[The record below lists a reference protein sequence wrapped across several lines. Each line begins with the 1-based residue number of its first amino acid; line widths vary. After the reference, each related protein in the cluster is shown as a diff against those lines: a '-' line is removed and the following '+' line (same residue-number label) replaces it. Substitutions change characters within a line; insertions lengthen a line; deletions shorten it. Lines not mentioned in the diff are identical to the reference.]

1 MAASKYT
8 QKWNEN
14 ELKRRLYAIYKSHF
28 QSSNSEEDEDE
39 EKWTTS
45 IYNCKQCKGTFK
57 YLSLHLKKKPK
68 CGHEYAEEEVKDIR
82 AGIKILAKE
91 SKKISRRDYYERNK
105 EDRQKSIK
113 QTERRS
119 LRKRGQVTG
128 KIEIN
133 MLIQG
138 QNTMTKIR
146 KYSLI
151 RKKRNIKTAK
161 INQHSLLL
169 QPWPQLLINISCKIF
184 FSNCQK

>member
-105 EDRQKSIK
+105 EDRQKK
-113 QTERRS
+113 YQANRE
-119 LRKRGQVTG
+119 
-128 KIEIN
+128 EI
-133 MLIQG
+133 L
-138 QNTMTKIR
+138 K
-146 KYSLI
+146 
-151 RKKRNIKTAK
+151 KKRTSYWKNRDKYVDTRAEYYDRNKEILSDKKKKKYQDSKNKSTFTIAATLATTT
-161 INQHSLLL
+161 N
-169 QPWPQLLINISCKIF
+169 
-184 FSNCQK
+184 